1 MSQTI
6 DYFLVPNS
14 PWTYL
19 GHERFAALA
28 ARAGAEVRFKP
39 MDLAQVFPVSG
50 GLPLGQRAP
59 QRQAYRLM
67 ELKRFSESLD
77 MPLTIHPAFF
87 PVAAD
92 AATKLLVAAHMQHG
106 VAEAMG
112 LAGALLRA
120 VWAEE
125 KNIADPETLA
135 ALIKTRGLPA
145 DLLAISAQ
153 EPTAKQYQAN
163 TDEAIAVGVFGS
175 PTYVVDGAL
184 FWGQDRLDLL
194 ARCLGVTPYDK
205 WPR

>member
-87 PVAAD
+87 PRGSRCGDKAAGCRAY
-92 AATKLLVAAHMQHG
+92 AARCRRGHG
-106 VAEAMG
+106 VGRCFVA
-112 LAGALLRA
+112 
-120 VWAEE
+120 
-125 KNIADPETLA
+125 
-135 ALIKTRGLPA
+135 RGLGGGKKHCRSGNVGGA
-145 DLLAISAQ
+145 DQNTRFACRFVGHFC
-153 EPTAKQYQAN
+153 PRAN
-163 TDEAIAVGVFGS
+163 GKAVPS
-175 PTYVVDGAL
+175 
-184 FWGQDRLDLL
+184 QHR
-194 ARCLGVTPYDK
+194 
-205 WPR
+205 

>member
-1 MSQTI
+1 MN
-6 DYFLVPNS
+6 DS
-14 PWTYL
+14 PRWP
-19 GHERFAALA
+19 HA
-28 ARAGAEVRFKP
+28 
-39 MDLAQVFPVSG
+39 
-50 GLPLGQRAP
+50 RAP

-175 PTYVVDGAL
+175 PTYVVDGEL

-194 ARCLGVTPYDK
+194 ARCLGVTP
-205 WPR
+205 

>member
-1 MSQTI
+1 
-6 DYFLVPNS
+6 
-14 PWTYL
+14 
-19 GHERFAALA
+19 
-28 ARAGAEVRFKP
+28 
-39 MDLAQVFPVSG
+39 
-50 GLPLGQRAP
+50 
-59 QRQAYRLM
+59 
-67 ELKRFSESLD
+67 
-77 MPLTIHPAFF
+77 
-87 PVAAD
+87 
-92 AATKLLVAAHMQHG
+92 LVAAHMQHG

-175 PTYVVDGAL
+175 PTYVVDGEL

-194 ARCLGVTPYDK
+194 ARCLGVTP
-205 WPR
+205 

>member
-39 MDLAQVFPVSG
+39 MDLAQ
-50 GLPLGQRAP
+50 GQRAP

-175 PTYVVDGAL
+175 PTYVVDGEL

-194 ARCLGVTPYDK
+194 ARCLGVTP
-205 WPR
+205 

>member
-14 PWTYL
+14 PWTHL

-175 PTYVVDGAL
+175 PTYVVEGEL

-194 ARCLGVTPYDK
+194 ARCLGVTP
-205 WPR
+205 

>member
-92 AATKLLVAAHMQHG
+92 AATKLLLPHICSTVSPRPWGWQVLCCARFG
-106 VAEAMG
+106 
-112 LAGALLRA
+112 RR
-120 VWAEE
+120 
-125 KNIADPETLA
+125 KKTLP
-135 ALIKTRGLPA
+135 IQKR
-145 DLLAISAQ
+145 
-153 EPTAKQYQAN
+153 
-163 TDEAIAVGVFGS
+163 
-175 PTYVVDGAL
+175 
-184 FWGQDRLDLL
+184 WR
-194 ARCLGVTPYDK
+194 R
-205 WPR
+205 